1 MIREIDPATAKA
13 QLHAG
18 EEIAFLDV
26 REAGEF
32 GQGHPLF
39 AVPCPYSRLELQ
51 VGGLV
56 PNLRAPII
64 LIDGGDGVS
73 ARAARRLEAIG
84 YTEVT
89 IVTGGANGWEGAGFS
104 LFKGVNVPSKAL
116 GELAEAVWHPTIV
129 DAARLRDWRT
139 AGREFL
145 LFDARPPAEY
155 AKMHVPG
162 ARCLPNGE
170 LAHRF
175 AAAVPDAGTPIV
187 INCAG
192 RTRGLIGAV
201 GLRLAGIPN
210 PVMALENG
218 TQGWALAGEALVRGA
233 AAAPYP
239 ALGEAEIAASRERA
253 SGFLQAW
260 RIPPIDRTRLEAL
273 RRENDHTLYLFDV
286 RSAEEFRAGH
296 IVGAVH
302 APGGQLV
309 QATDQWIGVRHA
321 RVVLS
326 DDTGLRG
333 ALAAFWLR
341 QMGWHVYFLADSGK
355 EANEAAIEH
364 QPARGDRHLSLV
376 SAREAAAGLAAGT
389 HLLLDLRTS
398 QRHRECHPRGARW
411 SIRPRLATAM
421 GSAREVVILAD
432 EPAVASL
439 AAKDI
444 VGLGQLEVSL
454 LDGGMSSWREAG
466 LPVDASPA
474 GPSPQEAIDFLTFVH
489 DRHEGNLEASRLY
502 LAWEMGL
509 VAQLDTDERAEF
521 RLERPAGC

>member
-1 MIREIDPATAKA
+1 MIREIDPVDAKA

-18 EEIAFLDV
+18 QEIAFLDV
-26 REAGEF
+26 HEAGEF

-56 PNLRAPII
+56 PNLRVPVV
-64 LIDGGDGVS
+64 LIDDGGGV
-73 ARAARRLEAIG
+73 AAAAARRLQALG
-84 YTEVT
+84 YTSVR
-89 IVTGGANGWEGAGFS
+89 IVAGGAPAWEAAGFT

-116 GELAEAVWHPTIV
+116 GELAEVVWHPATI
-129 DAARLRDWRT
+129 DAATLSTWRSE
-139 AGREFL
+139 RRRIL

-175 AAAVPDAGTPIV
+175 GAAVPDAGTPIV

-192 RTRGLIGAV
+192 RTRGLIGAI

-218 TQGWALAGEALVRGA
+218 TQGWALAGEDLVRGA

-239 ALGEAEIAASRERA
+239 SLGAAEIAASRERA
-253 SGFLQAW
+253 RRLLQAW
-260 RIPPIDRTRLEAL
+260 RIPCVDRSGLDAL
-273 RRENDHTLYLFDV
+273 RREKDRTLYLFDV
-286 RSAEEFRAGH
+286 RSAEEHRAGH

-341 QMGWHVYFLADSGK
+341 QMGWRVYVHPGN
-355 EANEAAIEH
+355 EANEVSIEH
-364 QPARGDRHLSLV
+364 PTARDHEHLPLV

-389 HLLLDLRTS
+389 HLLLDLRPS
-398 QRHRECHPRGARW
+398 QAYRTGHPRGARW
-411 SIRPRLATAM
+411 SIRPRLAEAIDE
-421 GSAREVVILAD
+421 AKRVIVLAD

-444 VGLGQLEVSL
+444 AELGQPEVAL
-454 LDGGMSSWREAG
+454 LDGGMNGWRQAG
-466 LPVDASPA
+466 LPVDVSPDQ
-474 GPSPQEAIDFLTFVH
+474 PSTDEAIDFLTFVH
-489 DRHEGNLEASRLY
+489 DRHDGNLEASRLY

-509 VAQLDTDERAEF
+509 VVQLDTDERAEF
-521 RLERPAGC
+521 GLERPAGR

>member
-1 MIREIDPATAKA
+1 VIREIDPAKAKA
-13 QLHAG
+13 ELHAG
-18 EEIAFLDV
+18 EEMAFLDV

-56 PNLRAPII
+56 PNLRAPIL
-64 LIDGGDGVS
+64 LIDGGDRV
-73 ARAARRLEAIG
+73 AVQAARRLEAIG
-84 YTEVT
+84 YANVA
-89 IVTGGANGWEGAGFS
+89 IVSGGAPGWEDAGFT
-104 LFKGVNVPSKAL
+104 LFKGVNVPSKTL
-116 GELAEAVWHPTIV
+116 GELAETVWHPTTV

-139 AGREFL
+139 AGREFH

-155 AKMHVPG
+155 AKMHIPG

-175 AAAVPDAGTPIV
+175 SASVADAETPIV

-192 RTRGLIGAV
+192 RTRGLVGAIG
-201 GLRLAGIPN
+201 LQLAGIPN

-218 TQGWALAGEALVRGA
+218 TQGWALAGEGLVRGV

-239 ALGEAEIAASRERA
+239 TLDEAAIAASRECVRRF
-253 SGFLQAW
+253 SEAW
-260 RIPPIDRTRLEAL
+260 RIPRIDRADLAAL
-273 RRENDHTLYLFDV
+273 RREDEHTLYLFDV
-286 RSAEEFRAGH
+286 RSAEEYRAGH

-309 QATDQWIGVRHA
+309 QATDQWIGVRRA

-341 QMGWHVYFLADSGK
+341 QMGWHVYVLADGGG
-355 EANEAAIEH
+355 ALEAATED
-364 QPARGDRHLSLV
+364 QSAQGDRHLPLV

-411 SIRPRLATAM
+411 SVRPRLATAM
-421 GSAREVVILAD
+421 GSARQVVILAD

-444 VGLGQLEVSL
+444 VDLGQLEVAL
-454 LDGGMSSWREAG
+454 LDGGMSGWRQAG

-474 GPSPQEAIDFLTFVH
+474 RPSPQEAIDFLTFVH

-509 VAQLDTDERAEF
+509 VVQLDTDERAEF
-521 RLERPAGC
+521 RLERPAAC

>member
-1 MIREIDPATAKA
+1 VIREIDPIDAKV

-18 EEIAFLDV
+18 QEIAFLDV

-51 VGGLV
+51 VGRLV
-56 PNLRAPII
+56 PNPRAPVV
-64 LIDGGDGVS
+64 LIDDGDGV
-73 ARAARRLEAIG
+73 ATAATRQLQALG
-84 YTEVT
+84 YTNVS
-89 IVTGGANGWEGAGFS
+89 IVAGGAPAWKAAGFT

-116 GELAEAVWHPTIV
+116 GELAEAVWHPATI
-129 DAARLRDWRT
+129 DAATLTTWRT
-139 AGREFL
+139 ERREFL

-175 AAAVPDAGTPIV
+175 GAAVPDAGTPVV
-187 INCAG
+187 ITCAG
-192 RTRGLIGAV
+192 RTRGLIGAI

-218 TQGWALAGEALVRGA
+218 TQGWALAGEDLLRGA
-233 AAAPYP
+233 AAVPYP
-239 ALGEAEIAASRERA
+239 GLGAAEMAASRERA
-253 SGFLQAW
+253 RRLLQAW
-260 RIPPIDRTRLEAL
+260 RIPCVDRTGLDALRLEKD
-273 RRENDHTLYLFDV
+273 RTLYLFDV
-286 RSAEEFRAGH
+286 RSLEEHRAGH

-309 QATDQWIGVRHA
+309 QATDQWIGIRHA

-333 ALAAFWLR
+333 TLAAFWLR
-341 QMGWHVYFLADSGK
+341 QMGWHVYVHPGN
-355 EANEAAIEH
+355 EANEVSIEY
-364 QPARGDRHLSLV
+364 PTARDDEHLPLV

-389 HLLLDLRTS
+389 HLLLDLRSS
-398 QRHRECHPRGARW
+398 QVYRTGHPRGARW
-411 SIRPRLATAM
+411 SIRPRLAEAIDD
-421 GSAREVVILAD
+421 AKRVIILAD
-432 EPAVASL
+432 GPAVASL

-444 VGLGQLEVSL
+444 VELGQPAATL
-454 LDGGMSSWREAG
+454 LDGGMNGWQQAG
-466 LPVDASPA
+466 LPVDVSPEQ
-474 GPSPQEAIDFLTFVH
+474 PSADEAIDFLTFVH
-489 DRHEGNLEASRLY
+489 DRHDGNLEASRLY

-509 VAQLDTDERAEF
+509 VAQFDSEERAEF
-521 RLERPAGC
+521 RLERPAGR